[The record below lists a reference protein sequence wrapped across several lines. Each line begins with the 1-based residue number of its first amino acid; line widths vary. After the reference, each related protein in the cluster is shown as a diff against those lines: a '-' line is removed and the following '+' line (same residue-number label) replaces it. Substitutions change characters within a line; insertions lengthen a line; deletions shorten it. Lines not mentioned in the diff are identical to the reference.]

1 MSGGTIIRAGSDN
14 EQVAVRSFFSAQ
26 THRAEASKAADVATE
41 AEPVQK
47 RSAMVELIETVA
59 LRDAEISKHEEALSA
74 AWAEG
79 EAAGRA
85 AAEEAF
91 EDDRDAALSALKH
104 GIEAAG
110 KDLSRAL
117 EGFETLALLVAVEA
131 VEKLTGNAKQYRKV
145 LTDAI
150 KTQVSELQSSTVV
163 SITVARS
170 DFPDTREVAPLSQ
183 SLGIEAIKVIVSDD
197 LDASECRIK
206 LLLGQ
211 AEINLLGQWDDLKQ
225 RLTGLL
231 PANEAAS

>member
-14 EQVAVRSFFSAQ
+14 EQVSVRSFSSVQ
-26 THRAEASKAADVATE
+26 RHRAEASKAEDVAVE

-85 AAEEAF
+85 AAEDAL

-104 GIEAAG
+104 GIELAG
-110 KDLSRAL
+110 KDFSRSL
-117 EGFETLALLVAVEA
+117 EGFEPLALLVAVEA
-131 VEKLTGNAKQYRKV
+131 VEKLTGDAKQYRRM

-150 KTQVSELQSSTVV
+150 KTRVGEFQSAAVV
-163 SITVARS
+163 SIIVAHI
-170 DFPDTREVAPLSQ
+170 DFPDTREVVALEQ
-183 SLGIEAIKVIVSDD
+183 SLGIEAIKVSVSDE

-211 AEINLLGQWDDLKQ
+211 AEINLLGQWDDLKHCLSDLSQ
-225 RLTGLL
+225 SNDAT
-231 PANEAAS
+231 A